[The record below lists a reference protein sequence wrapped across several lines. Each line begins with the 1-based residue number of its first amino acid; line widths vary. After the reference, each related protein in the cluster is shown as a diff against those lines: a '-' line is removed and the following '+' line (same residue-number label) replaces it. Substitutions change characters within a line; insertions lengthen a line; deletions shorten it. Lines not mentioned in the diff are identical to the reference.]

1 MFDRGI
7 KFWKFHLIC
16 TTNQYGSDIAE
27 HSAFGRM
34 EIKQL
39 PFNSGILVDLLG
51 KSIPNTHFT
60 EIFFSQSWL
69 KCTYP
74 SGSQAHTENK
84 GLASVKLAIIH
95 SSAAVYSEIPML
107 MMACYWYVYVGERPT
122 APKLK
127 NKEDTYTVFLIETW
141 T

>member
-1 MFDRGI
+1 
-7 KFWKFHLIC
+7 
-16 TTNQYGSDIAE
+16 
-27 HSAFGRM
+27 M

-95 SSAAVYSEIPML
+95 SSAAAYSEIPML

-122 APKLK
+122 APKL
-127 NKEDTYTVFLIETW
+127 
-141 T
+141 